1 MINTRLLSRRDI
13 QNTYSSSRTVEGL
26 VVTELFTDLRELL
39 VNAPLLLLL
48 VLASSDLLN
57 EILESEIDES

>member
-13 QNTYSSSRTVEGL
+13 QNTYSSSRTGEGL